1 MSFRPPSAAGPA
13 YPTLRAPQALAPRTA
28 NRSPGAT
35 SRGSRYGTGPDL
47 PEASQPPP
55 QRIRVIAICLVLHD
69 DHLLMAEG
77 YDSVKEET
85 FYRSLGGEVEFGEP
99 AADAVARE
107 LREEL
112 GRDVEVRDLLG
123 VIENRFT
130 LEGDQ
135 GHEIVFEY
143 LATFALGHEPPDL
156 APMSAVEGDASFT
169 ARWLPLAEVLAG
181 THRAYPEGVEDRL
194 AAWINRR

>member
-1 MSFRPPSAAGPA
+1 V
-13 YPTLRAPQALAPRTA
+13 
-28 NRSPGAT
+28 
-35 SRGSRYGTGPDL
+35 

-55 QRIRVIAICLVLHD
+55 PRIRVIAICLVLHE

-77 YDSVKEET
+77 YDSVKDQV
-85 FYRSLGGEVEFGEP
+85 FYRALGGEVEFGE
-99 AADAVARE
+99 AAAQAAARE

-112 GRDVEVRDLLG
+112 GRDVVVGDLLG

-130 LEGDQ
+130 LRGEP

-143 LATFALGHEPPDL
+143 LATFAPGHAPEGLEPM
-156 APMSAVEGDASFT
+156 AAVEGEARFT

-181 THRAYPEGVEDRL
+181 AHRTYPEGVEDRL
-194 AAWINRR
+194 AAWVNRQ

>member
-1 MSFRPPSAAGPA
+1 M
-13 YPTLRAPQALAPRTA
+13 
-28 NRSPGAT
+28 
-35 SRGSRYGTGPDL
+35 
-47 PEASQPPP
+47 PESSHLPP

-77 YDSVKEET
+77 YDSVKGEV
-85 FYRSLGGEVEFGEP
+85 FYRALGGEVEFGEA
-99 AADAVARE
+99 AADAAARE

-130 LEGDQ
+130 LEGER

-143 LATFALGHEPPDL
+143 LATFAPGQEPPHL
-156 APMSAVEGDASFT
+156 APMPAVEGDASFT

-194 AAWINRR
+194 AAWVNRR

>member
-1 MSFRPPSAAGPA
+1 M
-13 YPTLRAPQALAPRTA
+13 
-28 NRSPGAT
+28 
-35 SRGSRYGTGPDL
+35 

-55 QRIRVIAICLVLHD
+55 ERIRVIAICHVLHD

-77 YDSVKEET
+77 YDSVKDEV
-85 FYRSLGGEVEFGEP
+85 FFRALGGEVEFGES
-99 AADAVARE
+99 AAEAAARE

-112 GRDVEVRDLLG
+112 GRDVRVGELLG

-130 LEGDQ
+130 LEGAR

-143 LATFALGHEPPDL
+143 LATFAPGHEPADL
-156 APMSAVEGDASFT
+156 SPMSAVEGDAAFT

-181 THRAYPEGVEDRL
+181 VHRAYPEGVEERL